1 MKKVLPSR
9 QSDRV
14 TAACQAISLTH
25 PVHLNGRTSVLQ
37 ELSGVD
43 GQPEAAGVPEGD
55 VQGGRIWLER
65 QQHRS
70 RGPEAA

>member
-1 MKKVLPSR
+1 MG
-9 QSDRV
+9 
-14 TAACQAISLTH
+14 AG
-25 PVHLNGRTSVLQ
+25 VHRTSVLQ
-37 ELSGVD
+37 EISGVD
-43 GQPEAAGVPEGD
+43 GQPEAAGVPEGE

>member
-1 MKKVLPSR
+1 MHR
-9 QSDRV
+9 
-14 TAACQAISLTH
+14 A
-25 PVHLNGRTSVLQ
+25 SVLQ
-37 ELSGVD
+37 EISGVD
-43 GQPEAAGVPEGD
+43 GQPEAAGVPEGE